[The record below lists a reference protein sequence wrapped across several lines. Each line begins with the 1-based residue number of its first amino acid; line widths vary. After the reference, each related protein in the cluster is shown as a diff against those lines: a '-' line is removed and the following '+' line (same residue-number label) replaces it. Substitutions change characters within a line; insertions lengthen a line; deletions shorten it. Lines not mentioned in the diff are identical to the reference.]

1 MNTMKLPSFIK
12 SVSLSEAV
20 LFVIFA
26 LYIIFPINTP
36 AWFAPYVD
44 SALGMVFMFC
54 VTVALFLYTNPILG
68 VLYIFVAYELL
79 RRSANVT
86 GRAAII
92 QYTPTQVKKDVEI
105 KAMNTPTYTTLEEV
119 VIAERAPIGVSD
131 PIQFVD
137 SGFKP
142 VADKVVGASMF

>member
-1 MNTMKLPSFIK
+1 MKFPTFIK
-12 SVSLSEAV
+12 SVSPKEAV
-20 LFVIFA
+20 LFVIFV
-26 LYIIFPINTP
+26 LYIIFPVNTP

-131 PIQFVD
+131 PIKFVD

-142 VADKVVGASMF
+142 IADKVVGASMF